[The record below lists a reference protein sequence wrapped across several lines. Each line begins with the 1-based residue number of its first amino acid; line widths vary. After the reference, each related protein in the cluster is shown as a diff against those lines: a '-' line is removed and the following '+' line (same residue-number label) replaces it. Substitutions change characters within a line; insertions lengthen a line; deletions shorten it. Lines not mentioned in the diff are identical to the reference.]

1 MEDIKELIA
10 ENLHKAAR
18 DAGFNRKTTADK
30 MGASEGTIGSW
41 WRGETCLSAI
51 QLKLYSEIT
60 GKNIMW
66 FYGEDYEATTQKI
79 TIPKEDYDQINA
91 ISITEKTRS
100 EQLEKLYNQL
110 LSKITEEKQ

>member
-1 MEDIKELIA
+1 MDDTEKFFADKLHISARDVGLSRKKIA
-10 ENLHKAAR
+10 E
-18 DAGFNRKTTADK
+18 K
-30 MGASEGTIGSW
+30 MQVSERTVSYW
-41 WRGETCLSAI
+41 WAGETSPNAI

-79 TIPKEDYDQINA
+79 TIPREDYDQINA

-110 LSKITEEKQ
+110 LSKITEEK